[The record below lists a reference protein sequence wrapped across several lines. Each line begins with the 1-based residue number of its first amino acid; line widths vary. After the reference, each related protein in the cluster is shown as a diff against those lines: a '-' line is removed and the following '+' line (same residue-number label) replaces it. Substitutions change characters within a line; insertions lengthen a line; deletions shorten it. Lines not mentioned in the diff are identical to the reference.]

1 MANRRRGP
9 ISWFIRQE
17 FLQRAMA
24 ICVGVFLLQ
33 YIGWMIKEEY
43 VWQKETASLIKYTL
57 LALGITYLIPKIPIL
72 LRGLIQIIVIFV
84 ITAFY
89 FDYQFVPLLKWDWD
103 QVLPFIDQNFGQLLP
118 YLWFALGTWLVYA
131 ACIWIM
137 SIKLSMYIGI
147 IGSIIALCIRDSFS
161 NLSLWREIAVVLFCS
176 TLIVVIS
183 NMLRIQKQAP
193 DAWNKLSKRPFP
205 IVIPIVLF
213 ALIFYSIV
221 QYTPPIRPILT
232 DPYTAWKNY
241 NGEQVARFV
250 SEDGGFLGTN
260 QEASAESGYSREDS
274 QLGGGFQFNYRNV
287 MKVNS
292 THRSYWRGETRSMYT
307 GTGWEKY
314 GGELGNRSAVGPGQL
329 LQSDPNIDTSKA
341 TMRTVKYTVTMSTEE
356 AYPVLFGP
364 NQIGQLEKL
373 EGKNTTNSLE
383 KLSWTPNDAVMNFD
397 GNSNYPTSYTMISQV
412 PIIDVEGLRTVKLE
426 DISAEE
432 WAVYLLIPET
442 MPARV
447 RDLAEEITKNSA
459 TPYDKVKNIE
469 QYLANNFTYNTNPAK
484 GSSHDF
490 VDQFLFEVKEGYCD
504 YYSTSMVMLARSIGM
519 PARWVKGFSTGT
531 SLLEEMMERGGYRG
545 ANELISQSED
555 EYTVRNADAHSW
567 VEVYFPGWGWIP
579 FEPTA
584 GFRMPAVSADDANAP
599 APTPILA
606 DNLPVEESLETNWN
620 WRAWTFFAG
629 LIVLVVL
636 IIFMMYRY
644 IPWGKVFKLLKRA
657 RYAGNYNQMVL
668 NDMYRLLHYAKRK
681 GYDRLDNETT
691 IRETLTRWMHQ
702 SVWLERELQTLLH
715 QYERANYSGS
725 KITEKEWYENNRN
738 IRKVK
743 IAMK

>member
-1 MANRRRGP
+1 MANRRHGP

-17 FLQRAMA
+17 FLQRAMV

-33 YIGWMIKEEY
+33 YVGWMIKEEY

-57 LALGITYLIPKIPIL
+57 LALGVTYFIPKIPIL
-72 LRGLIQIIVIFV
+72 LRVLIQIIVIFV
-84 ITAFY
+84 ITGVY
-89 FDYQFVPLLKWDWD
+89 FDYQFVPLHAWKWE
-103 QVLPFIDQNFGQLLP
+103 QILPFVDNNFKQLLP
-118 YLWFALGTWLVYA
+118 YLWFSLGTGLVYA
-131 ACIWIM
+131 ISIWAM
-137 SIKLSMYIGI
+137 SRKLWMYIGI
-147 IGSIIALCIRDSFS
+147 LGSIIAFCIRDSFS
-161 NLSLWREIAVVLFCS
+161 NLSLWREIAVLLFCS
-176 TLIVVIS
+176 TLIVVIT
-183 NMLRIQKQAP
+183 NMLRIQKRTP
-193 DAWNKLSKRPFP
+193 DAWRKLSKRPFP
-205 IVIPIVLF
+205 IIIPVMLF
-213 ALIFYSIV
+213 SLIFYSIV

-241 NGEQVARFV
+241 NGEQVTRFI
-250 SEDGGFLGTN
+250 SDDGGFF
-260 QEASAESGYSREDS
+260 ASEGSTESGYSRNDS

-287 MKVNS
+287 MRVTS
-292 THRSYWRGETRSMYT
+292 THRSYWRGETRSVYT
-307 GTGWEKY
+307 GTGWEKDE
-314 GGELGNRSAVGPGQL
+314 GEVANRSAVVQGQL
-329 LQSDPNIDTSKA
+329 LQPDPKVDTSKA
-341 TMRTVKYTVTMSTEE
+341 AMKTVKYTVTMSTEE

-364 NQIGQLEKL
+364 NQIGQINELK
-373 EGKNTTNSLE
+373 GNNTTNSLE
-383 KLSWTPNDAVMNFD
+383 RLSWTSNDAVMNFS
-397 GNSNYPTSYTMISQV
+397 GNSNYPTSYTMTSQIPV
-412 PIIDVEGLRTVKLE
+412 IDIEGLRTVKFE

-432 WAVYLLIPET
+432 WGAYLQIPES
-442 MPARV
+442 MPTRV

-469 QYLANNFTYNTNPAK
+469 QYLANNFIYNTNPAK

-504 YYSTSMVMLARSIGM
+504 YYSTAMVMLTRSIGM
-519 PARWVKGFSTGT
+519 PTRWVKGFSSGT

-545 ANELISQSED
+545 ANELMSQSSD

-567 VEVYFPGWGWIP
+567 VEVYFPGWGWLP

-584 GFRMPAVSADDANAP
+584 GFSMPAASADDTGAP

-606 DNLPVEESLETNWN
+606 DNLPVEESSETNWN

-629 LIVLVVL
+629 LIVLVAL
-636 IIFMMYRY
+636 IIFIMYKY
-644 IPWGKVFKLLKRA
+644 IAWGKLFKLLKRA

-668 NDMYRLLHYAKRK
+668 NDVYKLLQYAKRK
-681 GYDRLDNETT
+681 GYDRHDHETT
-691 IRETLTRWMHQ
+691 VRETLTRWMHQ
-702 SVWLERELQTLLH
+702 SVWLERELRTVLDE
-715 QYERANYSGS
+715 YERANYSGS